1 METFMSDET
10 KPQRPS
16 LRDFDA
22 YADRNGQNFGQDNP
36 HDLARP
42 AELQDALAR
51 DPSWQAETAR
61 LASGHARID
70 SIEGGSIATSE
81 ATEAETPA
89 ENLRRIS
96 DPSLPKGAGSAT
108 GQSKTDM
115 AAASAPGERQPGED
129 LEARQQQLLDEAVEE
144 TFPASD
150 PISPKRITR

>member
-1 METFMSDET
+1 MSDQNS
-10 KPQRPS
+10 KPHRPS

-22 YADRNGQNFGQDNP
+22 YADRNGQDFGQENP
-36 HDLARP
+36 RDLARP

-70 SIEGGSIATSE
+70 SVEGGSIATSE

-96 DPSLPKGAGSAT
+96 DPSLPKGDGADAVT
-108 GQSKTDM
+108 AQSKADL
-115 AAASAPGERQPGED
+115 AAASAPGDMEPDED
-129 LEARQQQLLDEAVEE
+129 LETRQQQLLDEAVEE

-150 PISPKRITR
+150 PVSPKRITR